1 MADEISLNLRFGVVN
16 GSYNPG
22 AIQVSGLNIDQSAQG
37 AVEGIHTAT
46 TSGSN
51 AIAATGLTDPGM
63 LYLRNIESSTTS
75 RVCAWGF
82 STGELYGEMRGGEI
96 ALIRTTTG
104 AGTAGILTKC
114 VTGAGGCRVHYRW
127 LED

>member
-1 MADEISLNLRFGVVN
+1 MADEISINLRFNVEN
-16 GSYNPG
+16 GTYRPG
-22 AIQVSGLNIDQSAQG
+22 AINISGLLIDQSAQG
-37 AVEGIHTAT
+37 AIEGVHTAT
-46 TSGSN
+46 TSDNN

-63 LYLRNIESSTTS
+63 LYLRNVESSTAK
-75 RVCAWGF
+75 VCAWGF
-82 STGELYGEMRGGEI
+82 STGAMYGELRSGEI

-114 VTGAGGCRVHYRW
+114 IAGASGCKLHYRW